1 MHQEKVTFFS
11 YTVLKLNKTVLTTV
25 EKRFLEKSLSF
36 VPTYDMINEAV
47 SKKILKN
54 LEKERD
60 VS

>member
-1 MHQEKVTFFS
+1 MHQEKITFFS
-11 YTVLKLNKTVLTTV
+11 YTVLKLSKTVFATI

-36 VPTYDMINEAV
+36 VPTYNMINEAV

-54 LEKERD
+54 LGKEWD